1 MTSRRRAAATAG
13 FLALLAL
20 AFPAAGGSAP
30 FTSERC
36 ELVEAGPPGP
46 PGNLLRVVV
55 DGELGVYR
63 GAGGRILLHYVGPR
77 CSGPVTIRDVDH
89 IELAGSPV
97 EVSEAHGRLAP
108 GASGSGIDIHVRT
121 DRLEYTG
128 TSGDSRIL
136 AATLGNGQV
145 ALDFD
150 RRPGARPDYDLFE
163 SNGRPAVLRVAGGGG
178 DDLIDARR
186 LTGMGDPQLRRRI
199 RLEGN
204 AGDDTLLGSPGV
216 EWRLKDGGGDD
227 VVRTGGG
234 DDEVSLGRGH
244 DTVYGG
250 AGDDVI
256 SYDVFERFTGTPSDP
271 SDRLFAGRG
280 DDLLSDR
287 NRHSDLIRCGPGV
300 DHVAPERRDHP
311 AADCER

>member
-1 MTSRRRAAATAG
+1 VAATVG
-13 FLALLAL
+13 FVVLLAL
-20 AFPAAGGSAP
+20 VFPAAGGSAP
-30 FTSERC
+30 FASERC
-36 ELVEAGPPGP
+36 ELIEAGPSGP
-46 PGNLLRVVV
+46 PGNVLRVVV

-63 GAGGRILLHYVGPR
+63 GGGGRILLHYVGPR
-77 CSGPVTIRDVDH
+77 CPGPVTIRDVDR

-97 EVSEAHGRLAP
+97 EVSEVHGRFAP
-108 GASGSGIDIHVRT
+108 GASRSGIEIHVRT
-121 DRLEYTG
+121 DRLEYIG
-128 TSGDSRIL
+128 TSGDSRIV
-136 AATLGNGQV
+136 AATLANGQV
-145 ALDFD
+145 ALDLD
-150 RRPGARPDYDLFE
+150 PSRGERPDYDLFDSE
-163 SNGRPAVLRVAGGGG
+163 GRPVLLRVAGGPG
-178 DDLIDARR
+178 DDFVDARR
-186 LTGMGDPQLRRRI
+186 LTGMGDPRLHRRI

-250 AGDDVI
+250 TGEDVI
-256 SYDVFERFTGTPSDP
+256 SYDVFERFTGTPPDA
-271 SDRLFAGRG
+271 SDRLFAGPG
-280 DDLLSDR
+280 DDLLSDL
-287 NRHSDLIRCGPGV
+287 NRHSDLIRCGPGR

>member
-1 MTSRRRAAATAG
+1 MIET
-13 FLALLAL
+13 
-20 AFPAAGGSAP
+20 GS
-30 FTSERC
+30 
-36 ELVEAGPPGP
+36 PGP
-46 PGNLLRVVV
+46 TGNVLRVVV

-63 GAGGRILLHYVGPR
+63 GSGGRILLHYVGPR
-77 CSGPVTIRDVDH
+77 CSGPVAVRNVDR

-97 EVSEAHGRLAP
+97 EVSEAHGRFAP
-108 GASGSGIDIHVRT
+108 GASGSEIEIHVST

-128 TSGDSRIL
+128 TSGNSRIA

-150 RRPGARPDYDLFE
+150 RGPGARPNYDLFV
-163 SNGRPAVLRVAGGGG
+163 SNGRPAVLRIAGGRG

-186 LTGMGDPQLRRRI
+186 LTGMGDPQLHRRI

-204 AGDDTLLGSPGV
+204 AGDDTLFGSPNV

-227 VVRTGGG
+227 IVRTGDG
-234 DDEVSLGRGH
+234 DDEVSLGRGR
-244 DTVYGG
+244 DQVYGG

-287 NRHSDLIRCGPGV
+287 NQHTDLIRCGPGR
-300 DHVAPERRDHP
+300 DHVAPERHDHP
-311 AADCER
+311 AADCEG

>member
-1 MTSRRRAAATAG
+1 MAATAG

-20 AFPAAGGSAP
+20 ACPAAGSSAP

-46 PGNLLRVVV
+46 PGNVLRVVV

-63 GAGGRILLHYVGPR
+63 GGGGRILLHYVGPR
-77 CSGPVTIRDVDH
+77 CPDPVTVRDVDRM
-89 IELAGSPV
+89 ELAGSPV

-108 GASGSGIDIHVRT
+108 GASLEESGSEIKIHVRT

-128 TSGDSRIL
+128 TSGDSRIA
-136 AATLGNGQV
+136 AATLSNGQV
-145 ALDFD
+145 ALDLD
-150 RRPGARPDYDLFE
+150 RRPREQPDYDLFD
-163 SNGRPAVLRVAGGGG
+163 SNGRPVVLRVAGGRG
-178 DDLIDARR
+178 DDLIDARH
-186 LTGMGDPQLRRRI
+186 LTGMGDPQLHRRI

-204 AGDDTLLGSPGV
+204 AGDDTLLGSPNV

-227 VVRTGGG
+227 LVRTGGG
-234 DDEVSLGRGH
+234 DDEVSLGRGR

-250 AGDDVI
+250 AGEDVI
-256 SYDVFERFTGTPSDP
+256 SYDVFERFTGTPPDP

-287 NRHSDLIRCGPGV
+287 NRHSDLIRCGPGR

>member
-1 MTSRRRAAATAG
+1 MIET
-13 FLALLAL
+13 
-20 AFPAAGGSAP
+20 GS
-30 FTSERC
+30 
-36 ELVEAGPPGP
+36 PGP
-46 PGNLLRVVV
+46 TGNVLRVVV

-63 GAGGRILLHYVGPR
+63 GSGGRILLHYVGPR
-77 CSGPVTIRDVDH
+77 CPGPVAVRDVDR

-97 EVSEAHGRLAP
+97 EVSEAHGRFAP
-108 GASGSGIDIHVRT
+108 GASGSEIEIHVST

-128 TSGDSRIL
+128 TSGNSRIA

-150 RRPGARPDYDLFE
+150 RGPGARPNYDLFV
-163 SNGRPAVLRVAGGGG
+163 SNGRPAVLRIAGGRG

-186 LTGMGDPQLRRRI
+186 LTGMGDPQLHRRI

-204 AGDDTLLGSPGV
+204 AGDDTLFGSPNV
-216 EWRLKDGGGDD
+216 EWRLKDGGGNDI
-227 VVRTGGG
+227 VRTGGG

-244 DTVYGG
+244 DRVYGG

-256 SYDVFERFTGTPSDP
+256 SYDVFERFTGTPPDP

-287 NRHSDLIRCGPGV
+287 NQHADLIRCGPGR
-300 DHVAPERRDHP
+300 DHVAPERHDHP
-311 AADCER
+311 AADCEG